1 MEKGSAETVV
11 KVFSVLYFLG
21 AAFGILVGLGF
32 LLGGGLLGFGLGAV
46 LGGFFGGLL
55 AVLGVVLIIY
65 GVLDLFVGWG
75 LWKHKNWARITAI
88 VLGVLGLI
96 SFPIGTIF
104 GILVIYFFGFNE
116 DVKGLFK

>member
-55 AVLGVVLIIY
+55 AVLGVVLIVY